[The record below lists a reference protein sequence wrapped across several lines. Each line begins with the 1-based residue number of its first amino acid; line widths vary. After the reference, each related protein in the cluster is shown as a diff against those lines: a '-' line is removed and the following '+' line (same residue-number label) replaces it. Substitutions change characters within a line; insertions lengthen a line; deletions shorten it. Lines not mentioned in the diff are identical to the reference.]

1 MNIEAPRWN
10 AFADRFTRD
19 HDGWSATLELREPD
33 GTIETAVD
41 DRPFR
46 GISFENRGGHES
58 VVLVFGDEAD
68 EHLAHIV
75 ANPKELVSV
84 ETELGRE
91 ASLIIGVADG
101 SGCILELANPWAED
115 S

>member
-1 MNIEAPRWN
+1 MTIDSATWTT
-10 AFADRFTRD
+10 FADRFTRD

-46 GISFENRGGHES
+46 GIAFERRGGHES
-58 VVLVFGDEAD
+58 VVLVFGDDAD

-75 ANPKELVSV
+75 ESPREIVSV
-84 ETELGRE
+84 ETEHGRE
-91 ASLIIGVADG
+91 ASLIIGLEGG
-101 SGCILELANPWAED
+101 SGCILELANPGATEE
-115 S
+115 